1 MLNKDNKSELLR
13 QVRGK
18 SQDEVNEILAAY
30 RPPGA
35 CRDRVTPVRVAVP
48 VSGDSSD
55 PASVAPGSVDSLRR
69 AHHKPGAPPCGA
81 CGEAGTPD
89 LRRAASAGGAAS
101 STNGI
106 RAALAA
112 THSTGT
118 ASRGGATNPPRYT
131 LETRLRVDF
140 VASKAFMA
148 KYQEAQALLSN
159 TLEKLSFETVFEAA
173 LDAFLDKHSP
183 ARRHERREKRAAAA
197 KTNHEPEKQPRRTA
211 QPDVRRRGSKPK
223 DAQRDDREARPAAPA
238 DQLSR
243 KNFDGESRCGTLTR
257 LNSSSEPTRSQSVGS
272 TVGSAES
279 KINRQTKRSR
289 HIPAKTRDAV
299 FVRDQNRCTHIGAN
313 GKQCKSTYSLQ
324 VDHIVPF
331 AKGGTN
337 SLSNLRLLCAK
348 HNNHEAKRA
357 FGAAKINAHRRR
369 E

>member
-1 MLNKDNKSELLR
+1 M
-13 QVRGK
+13 
-18 SQDEVNEILAAY
+18 
-30 RPPGA
+30 
-35 CRDRVTPVRVAVP
+35 
-48 VSGDSSD
+48 
-55 PASVAPGSVDSLRR
+55 RR
-69 AHHKPGAPPCGA
+69 A
-81 CGEAGTPD
+81 T
-89 LRRAASAGGAAS
+89 SAGGAAS

-106 RAALAA
+106 TAALAA
-112 THSTGT
+112 THSAGA
-118 ASRGGATNPPRYT
+118 ASGGGGGASGPPRYT

-173 LDAFLDKHSP
+173 LDTLLDKHSP

-197 KTNHEPEKQPRRTA
+197 KPNHEPEKQPRQAAKPEAPASGSQRN
-211 QPDVRRRGSKPK
+211 DVRRY
-223 DAQRDDREARPAAPA
+223 DREARPAAPA

-257 LNSSSEPTRSQSVGS
+257 LNSSSEPTRSQSVNS
-272 TVGSAES
+272 TEGAAES
-279 KINRQTKRSR
+279 KINRHTKRSR
-289 HIPAKTRDAV
+289 HIPVKTRDAV
-299 FVRDQNRCTHIGAN
+299 FVRDRNRCTHIGTN
-313 GKQCKSTYSLQ
+313 GKRCKSTYRLQ

-337 SLSNLRLLCAK
+337 SPSNLRLLCAK

-357 FGAAKINAHRRR
+357 FGVAKINAHRKR